1 MSGRTDRVEAR
12 LAPDER
18 ERIRCAAEL
27 RHTST
32 SSFMVSAALEKA
44 DEVLGSFRAT
54 AVPSDYFNQLL
65 ASLDDTSTISE
76 LERAVQATS
85 PGDSVF
91 SRR

>member
-1 MSGRTDRVEAR
+1 MSARTDRVEAR

-18 ERIRCAAEL
+18 ERIRSAAEL

-44 DEVLGSFRAT
+44 DEVLTSFRVT
-54 AVPSDYFNQLL
+54 AVPSEYFDQLL
-65 ASLDDTSTISE
+65 ATLDDTSTISE
-76 LERAVQATS
+76 LERVAKTTHD
-85 PGDSVF
+85 GRVF

>member
-1 MSGRTDRVEAR
+1 MSARTDRVEAR

-44 DEVLGSFRAT
+44 DEVLTSFSVT
-54 AVPSDYFNQLL
+54 AVPSDYFDQLL

-76 LERAVQATS
+76 LERAVKTTHD
-85 PGDSVF
+85 GRVF